1 VIRHRRIPKFSA
13 TLLSLV
19 LCMFVAGC
27 SAGTGAGTT
36 AGAATENEGEPVS
49 GGTARILQIAEPQS
63 LDPAKLSNTWAH
75 MATLGNA
82 LYGTLMINN
91 IENFDIEYKMATDFS
106 STDGGATFNL
116 TLRPGLTFTDGTPLD
131 AEAVKYN
138 WDRLK
143 DPQIGST
150 ALRQAVQVASTEVVD
165 PTTLKVTL
173 VAPNPYFAQGLV
185 AGAMNWIASPTALK
199 KGTPAFDENPV
210 GAGPFELVDWT
221 RQSNIELR
229 KNPGYWDAPKPYLDA
244 LTIRTAHEASQRINA
259 MTTGAA
265 DLTSESSAS
274 NINLAETQGLR
285 YEVPPTGGGQIIAMN
300 QRRAPFDDVRARR
313 AVQMALDTDNLN
325 TIVYNGEGT
334 VPTTL
339 FPEDSPFYTGTQ
351 LPKSNSEEAQR
362 IFDELASEGKPV
374 SFTFMS
380 YPASE
385 SKMLAEAVQAQLS
398 AYDNVDVSVELHDI
412 TSAHARTASRDF
424 DMSITSAI
432 IQDPDYSLW
441 TAFHSASAGNFM
453 GVNDPQLDAALDR
466 GRASE
471 SQDER
476 IIAYTE
482 AQERL
487 DELAVGVWYTRAT
500 PAVVYGDNLHGVQLY
515 TLGSPLP
522 EELWME

>member
-1 VIRHRRIPKFSA
+1 MVRSRHIPKLPTA
-13 TLLSLV
+13 ILSIV

-27 SAGTGAGTT
+27 GTGNSTT
-36 AGAATENEGEPVS
+36 AGAASENEGEPIS
-49 GGTARILQIAEPQS
+49 GGTARVLQVAEPQS

-106 STDGGATFNL
+106 STDGGKTFTL

-131 AEAVKYN
+131 AAAVKYN

-150 ALRQAVQVASTEVVD
+150 AGRHAVQVASSEVSD

-173 VAPNPYFAQGLV
+173 AAPNPYFAQGLV
-185 AGAMNWIASPTALK
+185 AGAMNWIASPTALE
-199 KGTPAFDENPV
+199 KGTTSFDENPV
-210 GAGPFELVDWT
+210 GAGPFTLVNWT
-221 RQSNIELR
+221 RQSDIELQ
-229 KNPGYWDAPKPYLDA
+229 KNPEYWDAPKPYLDR
-244 LTIRTAHEASQRINA
+244 LTIRTAHDANQRMNA

-265 DLTSESSAS
+265 DLASESSAS
-274 NINLAETQGLR
+274 NIRKAETQGLR
-285 YEVPPTGGGQIIAMN
+285 YEVVPTGGGQIIAMN
-300 QRRAPFDDVRARR
+300 QRRAPFDDIRARQ
-313 AVQMALDTDNLN
+313 AVQLALDPDNLN
-325 TIVYNGEGT
+325 TVVYNGEGA
-334 VPTTL
+334 VPTSL
-339 FPEDSPFYTGTQ
+339 FPEGSPYYTGAP
-351 LPKSNSEEAQR
+351 LPETNSEEAQKL
-362 IFDELASEGKPV
+362 FDALAAEGKPV

-398 AYDNVDVSVELHDI
+398 AYDNVDVKVEMHDI
-412 TSAHARTASRDF
+412 TNAHARTASRDF

-432 IQDPDYSLW
+432 VQDPDYALW
-441 TAFHSASAGNFM
+441 TAFHSTSAGNFM
-453 GVNDPQLDAALDR
+453 GVNDPELDAALDR
-466 GRASE
+466 GRVSE

-476 IIAYTE
+476 VDAYTA

-500 PAVVYGDNLHGVQLY
+500 PSVTYGDNLHGVTLY

-522 EELWME
+522 EELWVS